1 MSLWLDD
8 MPPGLL
14 LLCEC
19 RKTITQNEFAMK
31 NIGKSAVIFIG
42 LAVVFGA
49 LVLVAN
55 TLANTF
61 SQSLLVS
68 LGSAVFGS
76 GLTFFLIR
84 VSDLGDSK

>member
-1 MSLWLDD
+1 
-8 MPPGLL
+8 
-14 LLCEC
+14 
-19 RKTITQNEFAMK
+19 MK
-31 NIGKSAVIFIG
+31 NIGKPAVIFVG

-55 TLANTF
+55 PLANTF
-61 SQSLLVS
+61 SQLLLVS

-84 VSDLGDSK
+84 ASDLSGRK

>member
-1 MSLWLDD
+1 M
-8 MPPGLL
+8 
-14 LLCEC
+14 
-19 RKTITQNEFAMK
+19 IT
-31 NIGKSAVIFIG
+31 IGKTVTIFVG

-61 SQSLLVS
+61 SQLLLVS
-68 LGSAVFGS
+68 LGSAIFGS

-84 VSDLGDSK
+84 ASDLSGRK

>member
-1 MSLWLDD
+1 
-8 MPPGLL
+8 
-14 LLCEC
+14 
-19 RKTITQNEFAMK
+19 MK

-55 TLANTF
+55 TLTNTF
-61 SQSLLVS
+61 SQLMFVS